1 MKCALISGTYFFIQ
15 LGSLNRNKGTKQSI
29 AVQKATSSWGAD
41 VRLKQGANM
50 VTTSS
55 SFGQTVGNLTTYIHA
70 CMHACIHT
78 YIHTSVDM
86 FYLIG
91 VLWQWPLTH
100 IPTPTSPPPSLR
112 DWQRHLKDMFWN
124 WTRICEVTAI
134 KKNILYY
141 YNLQVSIAQTVIIN
155 I

>member
-50 VTTSS
+50 VTTTS

-78 YIHTSVDM
+78 YIHTH
-86 FYLIG
+86 ITG
-91 VLWQWPLTH
+91 HVLFNWSLMTMTTNPHSHPHL
-100 IPTPTSPPPSLR
+100 PPPEPEGLTEA
-112 DWQRHLKDMFWN
+112 LKGYVLELNENMWSH
-124 WTRICEVTAI
+124 CYQ
-134 KKNILYY
+134 KKHIVL
-141 YNLQVSIAQTVIIN
+141 L
-155 I
+155 